1 MINFIM
7 GLSFITEGA
16 IPSAASDPLHVSQD
30 CVIESETSNFT
41 DDKGMAELQISGSF
55 TDGYRKIL
63 RGEHRM
69 QVYSGKSVFGGI
81 AIGKISVYKKNEQQV
96 KRVRTE
102 DTKGELAR
110 YEAAKAA
117 AVEQLQELYQKA
129 LKEVGEANAAIFEIH
144 QIMLDDGDYN
154 ESVEN
159 IIETQKV
166 NAEYAVAVTGDNFA
180 QMFRAMDD
188 DYMRERAA
196 DVKDISER
204 VLSVLHGG
212 QKRKVVTDEPVII
225 VADDLAPSET
235 VQLEKDMVLSFVTV
249 HGSVNSHTAILA
261 RTMAIPALIGTEE
274 LPLDDTVDGKLAVV
288 DGLNGKIYV
297 EPDAQTLEEMKK
309 RQQAEQEKKELLQL
323 LKGKENVTLDGKKIM
338 LYANIGNIKDLATV
352 IQNDAGGIGLFRSEF
367 IYLEKDQYPTEEE
380 QFSIYKT
387 AVETMAGKRVIIR
400 TLDIGADK
408 QCEYFGM
415 DKEENPALGYRAIRI
430 CLTRPEIFK
439 TQLRALFRASAYG
452 NLAIM
457 YPMITSLWEVKRIK
471 EIVEEV
477 KAELT
482 AEQLEFGNPQQGIMI
497 ETPAAVMM
505 SGELAKEVDFF
516 SIGTNDLT
524 QYTLAIDR
532 QNPKLDKFYDAHHP
546 AVLSMIRMTV
556 ENAHKAGI
564 WAGICGELG
573 ADTSLTKEFLAMGVD
588 ELSVSPG
595 SILPIRKIILETD
608 IENR

>member
-1 MINFIM
+1 M
-7 GLSFITEGA
+7 
-16 IPSAASDPLHVSQD
+16 
-30 CVIESETSNFT
+30 
-41 DDKGMAELQISGSF
+41 
-55 TDGYRKIL
+55 
-63 RGEHRM
+63 RGHRM

-81 AIGKISVYKKNEQQV
+81 AIGKISVYRKNEQQL

-102 DTKGELAR
+102 DTKGELAC

-117 AVEQLQELYQKA
+117 AIEQLQELYQKA

-144 QIMLDDGDYN
+144 QMMLDDGDYN

-159 IIETQKV
+159 IIETQKI

-196 DVKDISER
+196 DVKDVSER
-204 VLSVLHGG
+204 VLSILNGG
-212 QKRKVVTDEPVII
+212 QKGKVVTDEPVII

-309 RQQAEQEKKELLQL
+309 RRQAELEKTELLQL

-367 IYLEKDQYPTEEE
+367 IYLEKDRYPTEEE

-408 QCEYFGM
+408 QCEYFKM

-505 SGELAKEVDFF
+505 SEKLAKEVDFF

-608 IENR
+608 TENR

>member
-1 MINFIM
+1 
-7 GLSFITEGA
+7 
-16 IPSAASDPLHVSQD
+16 
-30 CVIESETSNFT
+30 
-41 DDKGMAELQISGSF
+41 
-55 TDGYRKIL
+55 
-63 RGEHRM
+63 M

-81 AIGKISVYKKNEQQV
+81 AIGKISVYRKNEQQV
-96 KRVRTE
+96 RRVRTE

-117 AVEQLQELYQKA
+117 AIEQLQELYQKA
-129 LKEVGEANAAIFEIH
+129 LKEVGEANAVIFEIH
-144 QIMLDDGDYN
+144 QMMLDDGDYN

-204 VLSVLHGG
+204 VLSILNGG
-212 QKRKVVTDEPVII
+212 QKGKVVTDEPVII

-297 EPDAQTLEEMKK
+297 EPDAQTLEEMQK

-367 IYLEKDQYPTEEE
+367 IYLEKDRYPTEEE

-408 QCEYFGM
+408 QCEYFEM

-505 SGELAKEVDFF
+505 SEELAKEVDFF

-608 IENR
+608 TENR

>member
-1 MINFIM
+1 M
-7 GLSFITEGA
+7 
-16 IPSAASDPLHVSQD
+16 
-30 CVIESETSNFT
+30 
-41 DDKGMAELQISGSF
+41 
-55 TDGYRKIL
+55 
-63 RGEHRM
+63 RGHRM

-81 AIGKISVYKKNEQQV
+81 AIGKISVYRKNEQQL

-117 AVEQLQELYQKA
+117 AIEQLQELYQKA

-144 QIMLDDGDYN
+144 QMMLDDGDYN

-159 IIETQKV
+159 IIETQKI

-196 DVKDISER
+196 DVKDVSER
-204 VLSVLHGG
+204 VLSILNGG
-212 QKRKVVTDEPVII
+212 QKGKVVTDEPVII

-309 RQQAEQEKKELLQL
+309 RRQAELEKKELLQL
-323 LKGKENVTLDGKKIM
+323 LKGKDNVTLDGKKIM

-367 IYLEKDQYPTEEE
+367 IYLEKDRYPTEEE

-408 QCEYFGM
+408 QCEYFKM

-439 TQLRALFRASAYG
+439 TQLCALFRASAYG

-505 SGELAKEVDFF
+505 SEELAKEVDFF

-608 IENR
+608 TENR